1 MANLPIIYNRKDGL
15 IMEIKVRVFLDG
27 KQIESS
33 ELHKL
38 TIKNAYIDKVIN
50 DVIDRNSEESCEV
63 ADVQVAS

>member
-38 TIKNAYIDKVIN
+38 IIKNASVDRIIN

-63 ADVQVAS
+63 ADIQVAS

>member
-1 MANLPIIYNRKDGL
+1 
-15 IMEIKVRVFLDG
+15 MEIKVRVFLDG

-38 TIKNAYIDKVIN
+38 TIKNAYIDKLIN

>member
-1 MANLPIIYNRKDGL
+1 MA
-15 IMEIKVRVFLDG
+15 IKVRVFLG
-27 KQIESS
+27 NEQIESS

>member
-1 MANLPIIYNRKDGL
+1 
-15 IMEIKVRVFLDG
+15 MEIKVRVFLDG

-38 TIKNAYIDKVIN
+38 IIKNASVDRIIN

-63 ADVQVAS
+63 ADVKVAS

>member
-1 MANLPIIYNRKDGL
+1 MAKLPIIYNRKDGL

-38 TIKNAYIDKVIN
+38 IIKNASVDRIIN

-63 ADVQVAS
+63 ADIQVAS

>member
-1 MANLPIIYNRKDGL
+1 L

-38 TIKNAYIDKVIN
+38 TIKNASVDRIIN
-50 DVIDRNSEESCEV
+50 DVIDRNDKENCEDT
-63 ADVQVAS
+63 DVKVAS

>member
-15 IMEIKVRVFLDG
+15 IIEIILRVFLDG

>member
-1 MANLPIIYNRKDGL
+1 MAKLPIIYNRKDGL

-38 TIKNAYIDKVIN
+38 IIKNASVDRIIN

>member
-38 TIKNAYIDKVIN
+38 IIKNASVDRIIN

>member
-1 MANLPIIYNRKDGL
+1 
-15 IMEIKVRVFLDG
+15 MEIKVRVFLDG

-38 TIKNAYIDKVIN
+38 IIKNASVDRIIN
-50 DVIDRNSEESCEV
+50 DVIDRNSKESCEV